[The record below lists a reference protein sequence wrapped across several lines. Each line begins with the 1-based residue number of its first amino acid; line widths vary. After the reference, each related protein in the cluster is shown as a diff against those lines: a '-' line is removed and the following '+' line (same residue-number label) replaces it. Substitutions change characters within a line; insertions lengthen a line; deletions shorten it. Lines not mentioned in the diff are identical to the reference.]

1 MTSELKIPQE
11 QTIKSLKGRHFL
23 TLDDYTAE
31 ELTALLEFAV
41 EIKEWQKSGKTYQP
55 LAGKTLG
62 LVFAKASTR
71 TRVSFEVGMFQLGG
85 HALFLG
91 QNDLQLGRGET
102 IPDTARVLSRYV
114 DGIMIRTFAHSD
126 VVELARYSGVP
137 VINGL
142 TDTFHPCQAMADFLT
157 MKERFGD
164 LRGLKLTYVGD
175 GNNVL
180 HSLMIVAAKLGVHMT
195 VAVPPGYE
203 PQADIVRDC
212 AEIAKTSGSEVAVTN
227 DPEQAVQGA
236 DAVYTDVWTS
246 MGQEA
251 EAQERLQA
259 FQAYQVNPKLMAR
272 AHKDAIFLHCLP
284 AHRGEEVVDEVI
296 DGPQSAVFDQAEN
309 RLHAQKAILASLM

>member
-1 MTSELKIPQE
+1 MENELKVPQE

-31 ELTALLEFAV
+31 DLTALLDFA
-41 EIKEWQKSGKTYQP
+41 IKMKAWQKSGKVYQP
-55 LAGKTLG
+55 LTGKTLG

-102 IPDTARVLSRYV
+102 IADTARVLSRYV

-142 TDTFHPCQAMADFLT
+142 TDTFHPCQAMADFMT
-157 MKERFGD
+157 IKERFGD
-164 LRGLKLTYVGD
+164 LQGRKLAYVGD

-180 HSLMIVAAKLGVHMT
+180 HSLMIVAAKLGVHISI
-195 VAVPPGYE
+195 AVPPGYE
-203 PQADIVRDC
+203 PQEDIMKDC
-212 AEIAKTSGSEVAVTN
+212 IQIAKARGSEVTVMN
-227 DPEQAVQGA
+227 DPVQAVQGA

-259 FQAYQVNPKLMAR
+259 FQTFQVNPELMAK
-272 AHKDAIFLHCLP
+272 AQADAIFLHCLP